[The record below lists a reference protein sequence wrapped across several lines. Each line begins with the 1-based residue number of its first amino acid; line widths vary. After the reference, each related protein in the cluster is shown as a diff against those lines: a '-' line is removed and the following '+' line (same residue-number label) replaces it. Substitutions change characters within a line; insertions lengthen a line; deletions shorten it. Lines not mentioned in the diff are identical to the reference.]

1 MRSRLHERLRL
12 LERLPLLGAL
22 TAGSSSLQQ
31 SMFTSHGRPAKF
43 GAGMATVAS
52 ALSQSQAPAPA
63 PAPAPGEEAEAA
75 AGAAIVPQEAAAG
88 DERSL
93 PNQTSATLPGEAA
106 SGTGSLERPAQSSPS
121 TLVQAQQQQQRLTL
135 ASWLGISEQQI
146 TRFKEDLT
154 RYLTAIKP
162 SVLDEVRK
170 ENESMEAMLA
180 KKEFREFKAYMQ
192 RMHTLEKKL
201 KDAEADLG
209 DVRVSAQVSYCST

>member
-1 MRSRLHERLRL
+1 ML
-12 LERLPLLGAL
+12 A
-22 TAGSSSLQQ
+22 
-31 SMFTSHGRPAKF
+31 SHGRPAKF

-52 ALSQSQAPAPA
+52 AFSQSQVPAPA
-63 PAPAPGEEAEAA
+63 PAPAASEEAT

-88 DERSL
+88 DK
-93 PNQTSATLPGEAA
+93 LPGEAA
-106 SGTGSLERPAQSSPS
+106 SGAGSLERPAQSSPS
-121 TLVQAQQQQQRLTL
+121 SQQQQQLRLTL

-170 ENESMEAMLA
+170 ENENIEAMLA

-201 KDAEADLG
+201 KDADADLS
-209 DVRVSAQVSYCST
+209 DVRLSAQVQYCVPAWTLGLLAFSDLTVASGVCLHSTDLSKDMRSSSRVPRQGLNG